1 MQGRELLSLR
11 EYEQYIRIAEG
22 EEEKGIRN
30 SLYLF
35 CQCMYKITEKK
46 TVILIDEYDVPLENA
61 YFRGFYGDMVSPLF
75 V

>member
-35 CQCMYKITEKK
+35 CQCMYKITGKK
-46 TVILIDEYDVPLENA
+46 TVILIDE
-61 YFRGFYGDMVSPLF
+61 
-75 V
+75 